1 MTNKNKF
8 YWLFLSINI
17 LITCFIFL
25 IFYEERTLTNII
37 NSLFFVT
44 AFYMVIYLYL
54 LITKGKFFDGITYGI
69 RGFVEKIFHKNDMI
83 DSNSEKRLPSELVN
97 IQTYHTFK
105 WQFFSLLIVLVILQ
119 LIYFFI

>member
-1 MTNKNKF
+1 
-8 YWLFLSINI
+8 
-17 LITCFIFL
+17 
-25 IFYEERTLTNII
+25 
-37 NSLFFVT
+37 
-44 AFYMVIYLYL
+44 MVIYLYL

>member
-1 MTNKNKF
+1 
-8 YWLFLSINI
+8 
-17 LITCFIFL
+17 
-25 IFYEERTLTNII
+25 
-37 NSLFFVT
+37 
-44 AFYMVIYLYL
+44 MVIYLYL
-54 LITKGKFFDGITYGI
+54 LLTKGKFFDGITYGI
-69 RGFVEKIFHKNDMI
+69 RGFLEKTFHENDMI